1 MLLPRR
7 LLKLKDKAY
16 EPAYSALRAEQAN
29 SFLERANNNTLPHH
43 FQSKASVHPTMCVG
57 IASVAREGASYLP
70 DAVGSVLEGLSATER
85 EALYLIVFIA
95 HTNPAEHPAY
105 LEPWLHALA
114 DRVLLYDP
122 DALDI
127 DHIRDLETP
136 EEKSGAHEKGLLDYT
151 YLLKACGSINT
162 SYTVMLE
169 DDVIALDGWYHRT
182 KHALAAIERQTLK
195 KGADKW
201 LYLRLFYTE
210 RFLGWNS
217 EEWPIYLFYSLLAV
231 FGVAATTTAIRHCRP
246 ATTTYLPNETIAL
259 LSFINTPLLIIL
271 FFAAGRV
278 TMLPIPDGV
287 HVMPNFG
294 CCSQGFVFPQARIN
308 DLVSWYESKRAGY
321 VDMLTEDY
329 ADQNGET
336 RWALT
341 PCVLQHVGSKSSKT
355 SSPGKHKSQRTA
367 SVTTWNLRFE
377 ENDAES
383 LRREHEL
390 QKEAEEPMNV

>member
-1 MLLPRR
+1 
-7 LLKLKDKAY
+7 
-16 EPAYSALRAEQAN
+16 
-29 SFLERANNNTLPHH
+29 
-43 FQSKASVHPTMCVG
+43 MCVG
-57 IASVAREGASYLP
+57 IASVAREGVSYLQS
-70 DAVGSVLEGLSATER
+70 AVGSVLEGLSATER

-105 LEPWLHALA
+105 LQPWLHALA
-114 DRVLLYDP
+114 DRVFLYDP

-127 DHIRDLETP
+127 DHVRGLETP

-151 YLLKACGSINT
+151 YLLKECGSINT

-169 DDVIALDGWYHRT
+169 DDVVLMGGITGLNTRWRPSNNRPSKRERT
-182 KHALAAIERQTLK
+182 
-195 KGADKW
+195 
-201 LYLRLFYTE
+201 
-210 RFLGWNS
+210 FLGWNS
-217 EEWPIYLFYSLLAV
+217 EEWPIYLFSSLLAIS
-231 FGVAATTTAIRHCRP
+231 GVVATTTAIRHCLP

-259 LSFINTPLLIIL
+259 LSVVITPLLIIL
-271 FFAAGRV
+271 FFAAGQA
-278 TMLPIPDGV
+278 TTLPIPAGV
-287 HVMPNFG
+287 HLMPNFG
-294 CCSQGFVFPQARIN
+294 CCSQGLVFPQARIN

-355 SSPGKHKSQRTA
+355 NSPSRHKNQRTA
-367 SVTTWNLRFE
+367 SETIWNFRFKE
-377 ENDAES
+377 HDVES

-390 QKEAEEPMNV
+390 QKEAEEGLHV